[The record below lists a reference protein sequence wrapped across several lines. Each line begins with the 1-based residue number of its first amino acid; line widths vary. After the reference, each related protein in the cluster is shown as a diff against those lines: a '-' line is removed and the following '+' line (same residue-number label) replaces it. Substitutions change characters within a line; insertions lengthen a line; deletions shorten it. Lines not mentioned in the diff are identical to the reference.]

1 MIGIAC
7 VQDQEPFVSELFEL
21 FKVPWEWCVATRQY
35 DVVITTGNSDPLPQA
50 KLLIVSGPEK
60 KSCDLA
66 EITKLSLSSEA
77 VLLEHEGC
85 RVPIYREVSG
95 IKSPHKPILKI
106 LGTDEVVGV
115 EYNAQGQRIIR
126 IGYDLFDEVEHLLSS
141 GQPPD
146 QALFPTLDIHIG
158 LLRRWIVDAGI
169 CLVEIPPVPSGYG
182 FVACLTHD
190 VDFVNM
196 RDHQPLDRSVLGFI
210 ARSIFPKN
218 LRDAHSNIVWSRI
231 VRNWR
236 ALLSLPAVYLGLSRD
251 TWFDIDRYMEL
262 ERGLGSTFYFIPLKG
277 HPGESRDRSEPHWR
291 AARYDVKEYRGL
303 IEGLMQGKAEIGV
316 HGLDAWQNSQRGM
329 RERDILRSLSGEG
342 RVGIRM
348 HWLYFSKESPKILEE
363 AGFAYDSTVGY
374 NEANGF
380 RSGTTQVFCL
390 PGGSRLLELTLNI
403 MDTAL
408 FYSGRMGLSEAAA
421 MELCKSLISTL
432 KSYGGV
438 LTINWHT
445 RSLSPERNWDSFYEE
460 LLDRLILEGVWFA
473 TAKDAVEWF
482 RRRRQIRFEKVE
494 MTSSGVKVKLS
505 ELNLKELPG
514 FRLRVHR
521 PAQAGEAQGE
531 RQDVKGTWIDIPVL
545 SNQEIEVAV

>member
-1 MIGIAC
+1 
-7 VQDQEPFVSELFEL
+7 
-21 FKVPWEWCVATRQY
+21 
-35 DVVITTGNSDPLPQA
+35 
-50 KLLIVSGPEK
+50 
-60 KSCDLA
+60 
-66 EITKLSLSSEA
+66 
-77 VLLEHEGC
+77 
-85 RVPIYREVSG
+85 
-95 IKSPHKPILKI
+95 
-106 LGTDEVVGV
+106 
-115 EYNAQGQRIIR
+115 
-126 IGYDLFDEVEHLLSS
+126 
-141 GQPPD
+141 
-146 QALFPTLDIHIG
+146 
-158 LLRRWIVDAGI
+158 
-169 CLVEIPPVPSGYG
+169 
-182 FVACLTHD
+182 
-190 VDFVNM
+190 
-196 RDHQPLDRSVLGFI
+196 
-210 ARSIFPKN
+210 
-218 LRDAHSNIVWSRI
+218 
-231 VRNWR
+231 
-236 ALLSLPAVYLGLSRD
+236 
-251 TWFDIDRYMEL
+251 MEL

-277 HPGESRDRSEPHWR
+277 HPGESRDRTEPHWR

-303 IEGLMQGKAEIGV
+303 IERLRQGKAEIGV

-329 RERDILRSLSGEG
+329 REGDILRSLSGEG

-363 AGFAYDSTVGY
+363 AGFLYDSTVGY

-460 LLDRLILEGVWFA
+460 LLDRLKLEGVWFA

-482 RRRRQIRFEKVE
+482 RRRRQIRFENVE

-505 ELNLKELPG
+505 GMNLKELPG

-531 RQDVKGTWIDIPVL
+531 RQDVKGNWIDIPL
-545 SNQEIEVAV
+545 TDNQEIEVTV